1 MGTSYA
7 HAQGFNREAV
17 KEFFEMSEAKMRKAN
32 YPPDRIFNVNE
43 TGLIIMQPSDERC
56 ATRIYWQSSS
66 IWLDPTNFF
75 TEWFKHFIEK
85 TNPTDVSS
93 ILLILDGHYSHT
105 RNLDVLEM
113 VREKLVTIVYDIAE
127 LFSRAYL
134 ESTKGE
140 IAVNGFRTTGIYSF
154 NLQFF
159 TEDDILGEIIREPE
173 SNLVLPQ
180 DIQRI
185 PGVKTKTSNRGR
197 NATTAKV
204 LTCSPY
210 KNQLHES
217 LRKAKSRARRRSL
230 QRSRDDR
237 EGDASSSNRYPRD
250 VISSSSY
257 DNEEVI
263 ETDLSKCDENDCL
276 SVVPENSDK
285 ICTFCDTSY
294 SSDRRGEE

>member
-7 HAQGFNREAV
+7 HAQGFNREAI

-113 VREKLVTIVYDIAE
+113 VREKLVTINHKVYDIAE

-140 IAVNGFRTTGIYSF
+140 IAVNGFR
-154 NLQFF
+154 
-159 TEDDILGEIIREPE
+159 EIIREPE

-237 EGDASSSNRYPRD
+237 EGDASSSNR
-250 VISSSSY
+250 
-257 DNEEVI
+257 
-263 ETDLSKCDENDCL
+263 
-276 SVVPENSDK
+276 
-285 ICTFCDTSY
+285 
-294 SSDRRGEE
+294 